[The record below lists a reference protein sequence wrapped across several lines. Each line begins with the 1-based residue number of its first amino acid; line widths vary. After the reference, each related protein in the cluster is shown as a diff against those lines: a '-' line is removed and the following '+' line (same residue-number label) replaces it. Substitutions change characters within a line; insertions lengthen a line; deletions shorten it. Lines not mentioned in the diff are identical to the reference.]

1 MASQVETVDHELL
14 QTDPLTL
21 SAWILTQ
28 QHRSPGA
35 RGRLTVLLNA
45 IGVGCK
51 FVASAVR
58 RAGLAGM
65 MGMAGSENVQ
75 GEDQKKLDVIAN
87 EVFKNSLRRSGQC
100 CILIT
105 EEEDE
110 PIFIEKEHRGI
121 YIVVR
126 GCPWVEAHSAGLVG
140 RFLQQAAPQD
150 AVDFS
155 VGTIFGIYKAKDPQA
170 ELAGNSTLEDVLRPG
185 TEMVAAGYC
194 MYGSMAYMMI
204 TTGNGV
210 AGFTL
215 DPTLGEFVITH
226 PKVQVPPRGTI
237 YSINEGNAANWDPAT
252 TKYVENCKSGQYNNG
267 KPYSL
272 RYVGS
277 MVADVHRTLLYG
289 GIFMYPADKKS
300 PSGKLRVLYECFP
313 MAFLVEQAGGKATTG
328 TSRTM
333 EIVPTSIHG
342 RAPIYLG
349 SKEEVE
355 EIERLKKECGCQ

>member
-1 MASQVETVDHELL
+1 MSSVQVAEVSE
-14 QTDPLTL
+14 TDPLTL

-28 QHRSPGA
+28 QHKSVGA

-51 FVASAVR
+51 FVSSAVR

-65 MGMAGSENVQ
+65 MGMAGSSNVQ
-75 GEDQKKLDVIAN
+75 GEDQKKLDLVAN

-100 CILIT
+100 CILVT

-110 PIFIEKEHRGI
+110 PIFIEEPFRGD
-121 YIVVR
+121 YAVVFDPLD
-126 GCPWVEAHSAGLVG
+126 GSSNIDCGV
-140 RFLQQAAPQD
+140 
-150 AVDFS
+150 S
-155 VGTIFGIYKAKDPQA
+155 VGTIFGIYKAKNP
-170 ELAGNSTLEDVLRPG
+170 GSGKYTLEDVMRPG

-194 MYGSMAYMMI
+194 MYGSMSYMMI
-204 TTGNGV
+204 TTGKGV

-226 PKVQVPPRGTI
+226 PNVQVPTRGPI
-237 YSINEGNAANWDPAT
+237 YSINEGNAINWDVAT
-252 TKYVENCKSGQYNNG
+252 KRYVDECKAGTHNNG

-289 GIFMYPADKKS
+289 GIFMYPADKKNTK
-300 PSGKLRVLYECFP
+300 GKLRVLYECFP
-313 MAFLVEQAGGKATTG
+313 MAMLVEQAGGKATTG
-328 TSRTM
+328 TKRSLETM
-333 EIVPTSIHG
+333 PDSIHD

-355 EIERLKKECGCQ
+355 LIEQFKKEAGVP

>member
-1 MASQVETVDHELL
+1 MAASASTCEAVTPEE
-14 QTDPLTL
+14 TDPLTL
-21 SAWILTQ
+21 SAWILAQ
-28 QHRSPGA
+28 EHKSLGA
-35 RGRLTVLLNA
+35 RGRMTMLLNS

-51 FVASAVR
+51 FVSSAVR

-65 MGMAGSENVQ
+65 MGMAGSSNVQ
-75 GEDQKKLDVIAN
+75 GEDQKKLDLVAN

-110 PIFIEKEHRGI
+110 PIFIEEPFRGD
-121 YIVVR
+121 YIVVFDPLD
-126 GCPWVEAHSAGLVG
+126 GSSNIDCGV
-140 RFLQQAAPQD
+140 
-150 AVDFS
+150 S
-155 VGTIFGIYKAKDPQA
+155 VGTIFGIYKAKNP
-170 ELAGNSTLEDVLRPG
+170 GSGKYSLEDVMRPG

-194 MYGSMAYMMI
+194 MYGSMSYMMI
-204 TTGNGV
+204 TTGKGV

-226 PKVQVPPRGTI
+226 PNVQVPKKGNI

-252 TKYVENCKSGQYNNG
+252 TKYVAECKKGTYNDG

-289 GIFMYPADKKS
+289 GIFCYPADKKNKN
-300 PSGKLRVLYECFP
+300 GKLRVLYEVFP
-313 MAFLVEQAGGKATTG
+313 MAMLVEQAGGKASTG
-328 TSRTM
+328 TQRSM
-333 EIVPTSIHG
+333 EMVPESIHG

-349 SKEEVE
+349 STEEVE
-355 EIERLKKECGCQ
+355 LVEKFKAEFGCA

>member
-1 MASQVETVDHELL
+1 MSSQVETVDAQLL

-121 YIVVR
+121 YIVVFDPLD
-126 GCPWVEAHSAGLVG
+126 GSSNIDCGV
-140 RFLQQAAPQD
+140 
-150 AVDFS
+150 S

-170 ELAGNSTLEDVLRPG
+170 ELAGNFTLDDVLRPG

-204 TTGNGV
+204 TTGDGV

-226 PKVQVPPRGTI
+226 PRVKVPPRGTI

-252 TKYVENCKSGQYNNG
+252 TKYVENCKSGKYNNG

-300 PSGKLRVLYECFP
+300 PNGKLRVLYECFP

-328 TSRTM
+328 TSRSLEM
-333 EIVPTSIHG
+333 MPTSIHG

-349 SKEEVE
+349 SKDEVE
-355 EIERLKKECGCQ
+355 EIERLKKEFNCQ

>member
-1 MASQVETVDHELL
+1 MATSASATEAVAAAE
-14 QTDPLTL
+14 TDPLTL

-28 QHRSPGA
+28 QHKSPGA

-51 FVASAVR
+51 FVSSAVR

-65 MGMAGSENVQ
+65 MGMAGSSNVQ
-75 GEDQKKLDVIAN
+75 GEDQKKLDLVAN

-105 EEEDE
+105 EEEDD
-110 PIFIEKEHRGI
+110 PIFIEEPFRGD
-121 YIVVR
+121 YIVVFDPLD
-126 GCPWVEAHSAGLVG
+126 GSSNIDCGV
-140 RFLQQAAPQD
+140 
-150 AVDFS
+150 S
-155 VGTIFGIYKAKDPQA
+155 VGTIFGIYKAKHP
-170 ELAGNSTLEDVLRPG
+170 GSGKYSLEDVLRPG

-194 MYGSMAYMMI
+194 MYGSMSYMMI
-204 TTGNGV
+204 TTGKGV

-226 PKVQVPPRGTI
+226 PNVQIPTKGNI

-252 TKYVENCKSGQYNNG
+252 KKYVEECKAGTYNKG

-289 GIFMYPADKKS
+289 GIFCYPADKKS
-300 PSGKLRVLYECFP
+300 PQGKLRVLYEVFP
-313 MAFLVEQAGGKATTG
+313 MAFLVEQAGGKSTTG
-328 TSRTM
+328 TSRSL
-333 EIVPTSIHG
+333 EIVPDSIHG

-349 SKEEVE
+349 STEEVE
-355 EIERLKKECGCQ
+355 LIERFKKECGCQ